1 MLLFYFFIVGLLGM
15 IIVPLLGLDD
25 TVSRK
30 AMRHAFITF
39 ALAFLFFL
47 LLTLTVT

>member
-1 MLLFYFFIVGLLGM
+1 MLIFYFFIIGLLGM
-15 IIVPLLGLDD
+15 IIVPFLGLDD
-25 TVSRK
+25 TIARSAVRN
-30 AMRHAFITF
+30 AFITF